1 LSYWDRRR
9 PGGTRSHTRPL
20 LRATSSSASACR
32 RDGGGPSGYGR
43 TVCFNLDG
51 LLERDARERAHA
63 TLVVER
69 EALRVAYINVDVA
82 AQALMD
88 VEHSQRF
95 LLKGQTEEARNK
107 QLNAYLTDATK
118 EHARTMA
125 ALRLASNVPDIPN
138 LYSNVWK
145 AFVSCTTRLSL
156 NREQQETG
164 ALTQR
169 LDVGEA
175 EEALE
180 VAVAKL
186 REAMR
191 KHLQEL
197 EQTL

>member
-1 LSYWDRRR
+1 
-9 PGGTRSHTRPL
+9 
-20 LRATSSSASACR
+20 
-32 RDGGGPSGYGR
+32 
-43 TVCFNLDG
+43 
-51 LLERDARERAHA
+51 
-63 TLVVER
+63 
-69 EALRVAYINVDVA
+69 
-82 AQALMD
+82 
-88 VEHSQRF
+88 
-95 LLKGQTEEARNK
+95 
-107 QLNAYLTDATK
+107 
-118 EHARTMA
+118 MA